1 MKIKIY
7 LMFSKTVLGY
17 NINNNFNWNKK
28 HTFKS
33 KDISKK
39 FETYFVL

>member
-1 MKIKIY
+1 MTIKIY

-28 HTFKS
+28 
-33 KDISKK
+33 
-39 FETYFVL
+39 TYF